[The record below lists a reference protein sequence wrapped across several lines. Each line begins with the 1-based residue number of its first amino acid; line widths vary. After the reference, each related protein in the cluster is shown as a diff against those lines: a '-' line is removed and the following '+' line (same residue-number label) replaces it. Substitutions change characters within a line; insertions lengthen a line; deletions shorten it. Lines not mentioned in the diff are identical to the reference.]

1 MESLF
6 LSLWNRSIA
15 AGWLILAVILLR
27 LVLQKAPK
35 SIRPWLW
42 ALVGVRLVCPYFGES
57 TLSLLPSAETIPQAS
72 LTMDTFF
79 VQSGIAVFNS
89 VVNEQLV
96 DFYET
101 TEVPAGHARSF
112 VFVCAIIWLAGMA
125 LLAMWALSSYLRL
138 RRQVAEAVPEGD
150 GVWLSDRIDSP
161 FLLGLFR
168 PRIYLPVGLDEASR
182 TYVLAHERTHLR
194 RRDHLI
200 KPLGLLLLTV
210 YWFQPLV
217 WIAYILL
224 CRDIELACDE
234 WVILEHGEGCK
245 KPYSTALLQCSVHRG
260 GLTALAFGE
269 VGVKERV
276 KNVLNYKKP
285 AFWMV
290 LACIA
295 VVITVG
301 VCFLTDP
308 VAKPEQAPPENN
320 VSFTNLGTSQ
330 PSEPTTFAAGAL
342 LHQNPYLGFMPFDG
356 GSYNP
361 VLYGGDTLTITQGYP
376 GLPITYKLAETIS
389 MSWDNLYDY
398 IPDLK
403 ESEELFGTFLVEHN
417 DLVITARFYEKDR
430 TNSTSDTDAPQDRP
444 SVWTIQKEGRTSG
457 QQWWLMI
464 GGRLYALIDL
474 DEAFPFLANG
484 ALWTYVPTSSTELP
498 VRFDIEGGADVYAG
512 PDGLLSLDPWDGD
525 WVEHT
530 KVEAGQTVY
539 WKPPLDEAGK
549 PRANVGLH
557 YYYDTKV
564 HEKDYRAD
572 ETLTIRPAMDYT
584 GLYGGVTYGVSNN
597 WLGAASS
604 AMYFTCLTV
613 DSATGELVVS
623 ETRHFPYEMRD
634 LDGSMGSVSGTSGPV
649 TVYDA
654 PAE

>member
-42 ALVGVRLVCPYFGES
+42 ALVGIRLVCPSFGAS
-57 TLSLLPSAETIPQAS
+57 PLSLLPSAETVPQAS

-79 VQSGIAVFNS
+79 VESGIAAFNS
-89 VVNEQLV
+89 VVNEQLA

-112 VFVCAIIWLAGMA
+112 VFVCEVIWLVGMA
-125 LLAMWALSSYLRL
+125 VLALWALARCLRL
-138 RRQVAEAVPEGD
+138 RRRVADAVPEGD

-168 PRIYLPVGLDEASR
+168 PRIYLPVGLDGASR
-182 TYVLAHERTHLR
+182 TYVLAHERAHIR

-210 YWFQPLV
+210 YWFQPLA
-217 WIAYILL
+217 WAAYILL

-234 WVILEHGEGCK
+234 RVIAELGMECK
-245 KPYSTALLQCSVHRG
+245 KPYSAALLACSVHRG

-308 VAKPEQAPPENN
+308 VAKPEKEPPENN

-330 PSEPTTFAAGAL
+330 PSESTAFAAGAL
-342 LHQNPYLGFMPFDG
+342 LYQNMGLSFQPVDG
-356 GSYNP
+356 SAYNP
-361 VLYGGDTLTITQGYP
+361 VLYGGDTLTLTQGNLAIKYN
-376 GLPITYKLAETIS
+376 LAETVS
-389 MSWDNLYDY
+389 MAWNNLYDY
-398 IPDLK
+398 FPGLA
-403 ESEELFGTFLVEHN
+403 EEEAYFGELLTDHN

-430 TNSTSDTDAPQDRP
+430 SNSASDTDAPQNRP
-444 SVWTIQKEGRTSG
+444 SVWTIQKEGRSG
-457 QQWWLMI
+457 GQRHWLYD
-464 GGRLYALIDL
+464 GYRLYALIDL

-484 ALWTYVPTSSTELP
+484 ALWTYEPGHSEILP

-512 PDGLLSLDPWDGD
+512 PDGLLSLAPRGDD
-525 WVEHT
+525 WVERL
-530 KVEAGQTVY
+530 KVEEGQTVY
-539 WKPPLDEAGK
+539 WKPPLGEDGK

-557 YYYDTKV
+557 YYYTCQLPTMNAP
-564 HEKDYRAD
+564 YQGD
-572 ETLTIRPAMDYT
+572 ETLTIRPAMDYA

-597 WLGAASS
+597 
-604 AMYFTCLTV
+604 
-613 DSATGELVVS
+613 
-623 ETRHFPYEMRD
+623 
-634 LDGSMGSVSGTSGPV
+634 
-649 TVYDA
+649 
-654 PAE
+654 